1 MTELL
6 QAVILGLLIGGVY
19 ALMASGLT
27 LVFGVMNI
35 INVAQGAFLIFVAM
49 VTWWLWKHTGIDPI
63 LASVITTP
71 MMFGFGWVLYRT
83 VIVRIRGASPSM
95 SVLLTFGLAL
105 TIEGILNITAGNKFK
120 SATPSLLR
128 GVVPGRVDR
137 PAEGPGLRLPRR
149 RGRAGRRCTS
159 C

>member
-1 MTELL
+1 MIELL

-63 LASVITTP
+63 LSIVLVMPAMFAVGVALYAILFARALRDPRARSMTVLIT
-71 MMFGFGWVLYRT
+71 FALARIVEGVLG
-83 VIVRIRGASPSM
+83 VRHQADH
-95 SVLLTFGLAL
+95 
-105 TIEGILNITAGNKFK
+105 
-120 SATPSLLR
+120 
-128 GVVPGRVDR
+128 VPPLVGD
-137 PAEGPGLRLPRR
+137 PRDVP
-149 RGRAGRRCTS
+149 
-159 C
+159 